1 MVAIA
6 VVSVI
11 SASTTGAQTAL
22 EITLTREE
30 IDSQAE
36 AIRFIQES
44 YASALSS
51 AGYDPD
57 NNIYKGLW
65 DEIGNKAI
73 TKGADGTINIP
84 DQPNTCQD
92 IYENDDILEH
102 AFVVNTRK
110 LGDSNSITEELK
122 EYVEKVIV
130 AAKIGSDPNS
140 IFQQTTTYP
149 RLYYDDD
156 QNLEFAEGIYMM
168 AVKDPESTIIAKKK
182 NGVIEVEKETA
193 YYDLYIRS
201 CWYAAGAETPNT
213 ISTIIRIY
221 NPEALQS

>member
-51 AGYDPD
+51 TDYNSD
-57 NNIYKGLW
+57 NFYKKLW

-84 DQPNTCQD
+84 DQPSKCQD
-92 IYENDDILEH
+92 IYEKDDILKH

-110 LGDSNSITEELK
+110 LGDSSSEIRD
-122 EYVEKVIV
+122 VIV
-130 AAKIGSDPNS
+130 AAKLGSDPNP

-149 RLYYDDD
+149 RLYYADSGHDS
-156 QNLEFAEGIYMM
+156 QSLKFAEGIYMM
-168 AVKDPESTIIAKKK
+168 AVKDPESTNIAKKK
-182 NGVIEVEKETA
+182 NGGIEVEKETA

-221 NPEALQS
+221 NPAALQS